1 MAAGTTGGTA
11 RGTNGGRRQV
21 DRRAATTERLLDA
34 TIECLA
40 EDGYVATTTRRV
52 AERAGVSQGAQQ
64 HYFPTKAA
72 LVDAAMVRL
81 VEQLLVDA
89 GTRGLDVGTERERA
103 GALLDLIWEIH
114 HLPITP
120 AVLELFNVARTEPAL
135 AQRVAE
141 IVCGGMGEVQ
151 GIAAGALPSYAG
163 RDGFADFVQIA
174 MATVR
179 GTVLVAAIPG
189 AAGAHPTWPVLRAHL
204 LESLERL

>member
-1 MAAGTTGGTA
+1 MSTM
-11 RGTNGGRRQV
+11 GRRQV

-40 EDGYVATTTRRV
+40 AEGYVATTTRRV

-72 LVDAAMVRL
+72 LVDAAMTRL
-81 VEQLLVDA
+81 VEQLLADA
-89 GTRGLDVGTERERA
+89 AARGVEAATERERA
-103 GALLDLIWEIH
+103 EALLELIWEIH

-120 AVLELFNVARTEPAL
+120 AVLELFNVARTEPVL

-141 IVCGGMGEVQ
+141 IICAGMGE
-151 GIAAGALPSYAG
+151 IEALAAAALPSYAG
-163 RDGFADFVQIA
+163 REGFGDFIQIA

-179 GTVLVAAIPG
+179 GTVVVAAIPG
-189 AAGAHPTWPVLRAHL
+189 ATAAHPSWPALKAHL
-204 LESLERL
+204 LGSLERLGSPA

>member
-1 MAAGTTGGTA
+1 MAPATRATA
-11 RGTNGGRRQV
+11 RATSRRQA

-81 VEQLLVDA
+81 VEQLLADA
-89 GTRGLDVGTERERA
+89 ASRGLDVGTEQERA
-103 GALLDLIWEIH
+103 GRLLDMIWEIH
-114 HLPITP
+114 NLPVTP
-120 AVLELFNVARTEPAL
+120 AVLELFNLARTEPAM
-135 AQRVAE
+135 AARVAE
-141 IVCGGMGEVQ
+141 IVCGGMGEIQ
-151 GIAAGALPSYAG
+151 GLAAALLPSYAG
-163 RDGFADFVQIA
+163 REGFVELVQIA

-179 GTVLVAAIPG
+179 GTVLVANIPG
-189 AAGAHPTWPVLRAHL
+189 ATDAYPAWPALRAHL
-204 LESLERL
+204 MASLERL

>member
-1 MAAGTTGGTA
+1 MAPATRATRATS
-11 RGTNGGRRQV
+11 RRQA

-81 VEQLLVDA
+81 VEQLLADA
-89 GTRGLDVGTERERA
+89 ASRGLDVGTEQERA
-103 GALLDLIWEIH
+103 GRLLDMIWEIH
-114 HLPITP
+114 NLPVTP
-120 AVLELFNVARTEPAL
+120 AVLELFNLARTEPAM
-135 AQRVAE
+135 AARVAE
-141 IVCGGMGEVQ
+141 IVCGGMGEIQ
-151 GIAAGALPSYAG
+151 ALAAALLPSYAG
-163 RDGFADFVQIA
+163 REGFVELVQIA

-179 GTVLVAAIPG
+179 GTVLVANIPG
-189 AAGAHPTWPVLRAHL
+189 ATDAYPAWPALRAHL
-204 LESLERL
+204 LASLERL

>member
-1 MAAGTTGGTA
+1 M
-11 RGTNGGRRQV
+11 

-81 VEQLLVDA
+81 VDQLVADA
-89 GTRGLDVGTERERA
+89 ATRGLDVGTEQERA
-103 GALLDLIWEIH
+103 GRLLDMIWEIH
-114 HLPITP
+114 HLPVTP
-120 AVLELFNVARTEPAL
+120 AVLELFNVARTEPAM
-135 AQRVAE
+135 AARVAE
-141 IVCGGMGEVQ
+141 IVCGGMSAIQ
-151 GIAAGALPSYAG
+151 GLAAALLPSYAG
-163 RDGFADFVQIA
+163 REGFVELVQIA

-179 GTVLVAAIPG
+179 GTVVVAAIPG
-189 AAGAHPTWPVLRAHL
+189 AVDAYPAWPALRAHL
-204 LESLERL
+204 LASLERL

>member
-1 MAAGTTGGTA
+1 MSGATSGTTDVT
-11 RGTNGGRRQV
+11 RTGRRQA
-21 DRRAATTERLLDA
+21 DRRAETTKRLLDA

-72 LVDAAMVRL
+72 LVDAAMTRL
-81 VEQLLVDA
+81 VDQLLADA
-89 GTRGLDVGTERERA
+89 ATRGLDVGTERERA
-103 GALLDLIWEIH
+103 AALLDLIWEIH
-114 HLPITP
+114 HLPVTP

-151 GIAAGALPSYAG
+151 GIAAAVLPSYAG

-189 AAGAHPTWPVLRAHL
+189 AAGAHPSWPVLRAHL